1 MAAPIYKGGRPFI
14 KPGIRIGN
22 GVAFISGAGA
32 PTNGTSGTGVGYA
45 GPGSIY
51 SDATNKALYLNT
63 NTAASPTWSPLSV
76 GAGGAQAAAVSSTPA
91 NPTQTSSAT
100 YVMMG
105 LAGSITPKFTGR
117 VLLMASGNVT
127 ATNAQTATAQLSVG
141 TGTAPVNGAA
151 VTGTQGGNQVTFTG
165 LTGALTGDY
174 DSQWLFTGLT
184 LGTAVWLDIALK
196 SSSGNVSL
204 TNLALTA
211 IEV

>member
-22 GVAFISGAGA
+22 AVAFISGAGA

-45 GPGSIY
+45 GPGSVY
-51 SDATNKALYLNT
+51 SDVTNKQLYTNT
-63 NTAASPTWSPLSV
+63 NTAASPTWSALSQAN
-76 GAGGAQAAAVSSTPA
+76 GAKSPAQVSSTPA

-105 LAGSITPKFTGR
+105 LAVALTPVYSGR
-117 VLLMASGNVT
+117 VVFMASGNIV
-127 ATNAQTATAQLSVG
+127 ATNGQTATAQLSFS

-151 VTGTQGGNQVTFTG
+151 VTGTQVGNQVTFTG

-174 DSQWLFTGLT
+174 GTQWIFTGAA
-184 LGTAVWLDIALK
+184 LGTALWLDIALK

-204 TNLALTA
+204 TNLAVSA
-211 IEV
+211 FEI